1 MFFLQRLSESNMPT
15 TNQVRDPS
23 GQSHPNMG
31 GDRQPYCHI
40 ACRMVTGRQS
50 GTNNTKGVA
59 DTCPYHV
66 VSATTL
72 RRVKA
77 IPDTAP
83 RGQHADRRSGWT
95 PKGREDLD
103 DLCHDT
109 CNRDHRCDVGHVIP
123 HKHSSSPSPWSK
135 THSQTTTFCPPCT
148 RCTASLR
155 ERSSDWLRYQ
165 VRK

>member
-1 MFFLQRLSESNMPT
+1 
-15 TNQVRDPS
+15 
-23 GQSHPNMG
+23 
-31 GDRQPYCHI
+31 
-40 ACRMVTGRQS
+40 MVTGRQS

-95 PKGREDLD
+95 PQEREDLD
-103 DLCHDT
+103 DPCHDT
-109 CNRDHRCDVGHVIP
+109 RYRDHRCDVGYVI
-123 HKHSSSPSPWSK
+123 HHNQR
-135 THSQTTTFCPPCT
+135 TVRHHLLG
-148 RCTASLR
+148 LR
-155 ERSSDWLRYQ
+155 PTPG
-165 VRK
+165 